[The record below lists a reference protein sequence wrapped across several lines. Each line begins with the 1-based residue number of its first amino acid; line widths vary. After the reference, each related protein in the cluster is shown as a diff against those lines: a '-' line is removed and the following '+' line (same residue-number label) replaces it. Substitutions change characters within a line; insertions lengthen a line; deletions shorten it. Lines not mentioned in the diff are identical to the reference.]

1 MKESIQFLVLVE
13 NPQVKLRKQFIV
25 SESQIAYFV
34 SEFSDCVLV
43 FQAMPDF
50 YIPSLKSLNN

>member
-1 MKESIQFLVLVE
+1 MKDSTQFLVLVE
-13 NPQVKLRKQFIV
+13 NSQRKIRKQYIV
-25 SESQIAYFV
+25 SESQIVYFV

-50 YIPSLKSLNN
+50 YIPSLNPLNN

>member
-1 MKESIQFLVLVE
+1 MEESIHFLVLVE
-13 NPQVKLRKQFIV
+13 NSQAKFLKQFIV
-25 SESQIAYFV
+25 SGSQVSRFV

-50 YIPSLKSLNN
+50 YIPS

>member
-1 MKESIQFLVLVE
+1 MKDSIKFLVLVE
-13 NPQVKLRKQFIV
+13 NSQRKFRKQYIV
-25 SESQIAYFV
+25 SESQIVYFV

-50 YIPSLKSLNN
+50 YIPSLNPLNN

>member
-1 MKESIQFLVLVE
+1 MKDSNFLVLVE
-13 NPQVKLRKQFIV
+13 NSQRKFRKQYIV
-25 SESQIAYFV
+25 SESQIVYFV

-50 YIPSLKSLNN
+50 YIPSLNPLNN

>member
-13 NPQVKLRKQFIV
+13 NPQAKFRKQFIV
-25 SESQIAYFV
+25 SDSQVSCFV

-43 FQAMPDF
+43 FQAMPDL

>member
-1 MKESIQFLVLVE
+1 MKESKFLVLVE
-13 NPQVKLRKQFIV
+13 NPQRKFRKQYIV
-25 SESQIAYFV
+25 SESRIANFV

-50 YIPSLKSLNN
+50 YIPSLNPLNN